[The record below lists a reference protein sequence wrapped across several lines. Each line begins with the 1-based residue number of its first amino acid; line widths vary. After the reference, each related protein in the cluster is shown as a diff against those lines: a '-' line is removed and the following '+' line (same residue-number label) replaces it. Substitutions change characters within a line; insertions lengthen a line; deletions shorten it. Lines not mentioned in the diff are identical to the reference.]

1 MNTDAQP
8 AHQQLDG
15 AETPKD
21 TAPASSAPS
30 DQQVMVPAAQQLSPF
45 EIKNKEIL
53 RMGTYFGGTMV
64 FNLPMQMMNHNRPL
78 TAEMIR
84 ELQGPPV
91 FQPPMYPQ
99 PPMYFQHP
107 PALMGLQL
115 QEQGWPSNRNYRG
128 NYRRRDDRH
137 RHRCHNCC
145 PNRRNHRR
153 SYYHQNNSR
162 GRFQP
167 AEQQHRQQNVLGDVR
182 EDHQGV
188 VRADGS
194 ITNGSGQTDLTRK
207 QKRAIEFKARCKSY
221 REQNRGELRMESQG
235 ESNEGMEAQSSAE
248 PLGSQSSSGQLEEL
262 VEAMEDISVSN
273 DPGPSNFSEP
283 SAPRS
288 AWKTIGPYV
297 PPEYIV
303 VKAPNQEPMP
313 KAAVLHKRQESGD
326 SGVGSL
332 ASSNGNGNESGPRT
346 YRKKIKSK
354 NELLQLTNFQF

>member
-91 FQPPMYPQ
+91 FQ
-99 PPMYFQHP
+99 
-107 PALMGLQL
+107 
-115 QEQGWPSNRNYRG
+115 NRNYRG

-346 YRKKIKSK
+346 DRKKIKSK